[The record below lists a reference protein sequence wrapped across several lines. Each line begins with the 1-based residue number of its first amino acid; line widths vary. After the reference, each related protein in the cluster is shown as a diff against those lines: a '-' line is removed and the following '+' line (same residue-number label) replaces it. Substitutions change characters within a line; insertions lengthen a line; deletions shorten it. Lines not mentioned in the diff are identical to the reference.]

1 MNNNLFQSLPIV
13 AHAIGQHCG
22 VCVEVGGETA
32 YTDGQTVHLP
42 YPKAFDRDVLLGFL
56 VHEASH
62 VRFSDFRTLKRIK
75 TPIVKHLQNIYED
88 TRIERLICGVYR
100 GANGFLKKTVR
111 HVFGDAYQVADNA
124 TPLMILM
131 DFIAFDVW
139 DRFRLS
145 GDILTPH
152 AKQTRLLAEGLF
164 PIELLDAL
172 CAMNTKVALAKSS
185 DDALALAREVHDT
198 LKTFFKD
205 HPQAMQS
212 PCDIASPKSES
223 FNEGKGEHNEKG
235 NNKAHQSLSG
245 IDAFNDTDASKASI
259 VPKLSNASSLSP
271 SPSQPSGSTT
281 ARATNGEKAKDVQS
295 QAKVQALCAL
305 DAFEDASKDLAKA
318 LATDIAQQV
327 KASGV
332 HDEPIS
338 HSATNVPATR
348 QEDVLAKGFLDE
360 CRTLSQGLK
369 RQLAGLV
376 EEAARTKTVTR
387 QRGRKIAKTKLSR
400 LAYWNTR
407 VFQKTVEHTS
417 TATAVHILL
426 DMSGSM
432 RSREVVAAKAA
443 TALLMA
449 LMSLPKTNPAL
460 SIFPATNVK
469 TASEVIVTHG
479 EKLTHG
485 VNGRFHRFFASGGT
499 PLARALAEVV
509 QALALTREKRRIV
522 IVITDGAPDDEGA
535 AKAYL
540 EKMKLSGID
549 IYGIGIGYD
558 VSHLFENSVTIK
570 SVHELTKVLF
580 ALAKHTSLLAV
591 H

>member
-22 VCVEVGGETA
+22 VCVKVGGEIA

-88 TRIERLICGVYR
+88 ARIERLICGVYR
-100 GANGFLKKTVR
+100 GANGFLKRTVK
-111 HVFGDAYQVADNA
+111 HVFGDAYQVSENA
-124 TPLMILM
+124 TSLTILM

-145 GDILTPH
+145 GGILTPH
-152 AKQTRLLAEGLF
+152 ARTTRQLAQRLF
-164 PIELLDAL
+164 PHEFLDEL
-172 CAMNTKVALAKSS
+172 CAINDKVALAKSS
-185 DDALALAREVHDT
+185 DDTLVLANEVHEK
-198 LKTFFKD
+198 LKAFFKD
-205 HPQAMQS
+205 HPQTMQS
-212 PCDIASPKSES
+212 QSES
-223 FNEGKGEHNEKG
+223 PSTKSDAFNEGKDNDKQG
-235 NNKAHQSLSG
+235 NPSLSKTDVKD
-245 IDAFNDTDASKASI
+245 DANGSQA
-259 VPKLSNASSLSP
+259 LNASRSSL
-271 SPSQPSGSTT
+271 PSQSQPNGSTT
-281 ARATNGEKAKDVQS
+281 ARKTSAEKTKPLRAQVLK
-295 QAKVQALCAL
+295 AL
-305 DAFEDASKDLAKA
+305 DAYEDASKDLAKT
-318 LATDIAQQV
+318 LAGDIAQQV
-327 KASGV
+327 KDSGV
-332 HDEPIS
+332 HEEPLS

-348 QEDVLAKGFLDE
+348 QEDVLASDFLNE
-360 CRTLSQGLK
+360 SRALSQGLK
-369 RQLAGLV
+369 RQLSGLV
-376 EEAARTKTVTR
+376 EAAARRQTKTR
-387 QRGRKIAKTKLSR
+387 QSGRKIAKTKLAR

-407 VFQKTVEHTS
+407 VFEKTLEHTS
-417 TATAVHILL
+417 TASAVHILL

-432 RSREVVAAKAA
+432 RGREVVAAKAA

-460 SIFPATNVK
+460 SIFPATTVK
-469 TASEVIVTHG
+469 AASEVIVAHG

-558 VSHLFENSVTIK
+558 VSHLFDNSVTIK
-570 SVHELTKVLF
+570 SVQELTKVLF